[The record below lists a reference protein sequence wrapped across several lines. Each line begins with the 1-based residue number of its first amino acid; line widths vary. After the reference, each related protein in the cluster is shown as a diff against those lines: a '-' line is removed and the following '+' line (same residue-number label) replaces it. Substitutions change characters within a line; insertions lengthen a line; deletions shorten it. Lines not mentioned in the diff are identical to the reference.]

1 MQKRVGLA
9 LFSMLALGTANW
21 ACSSGGGSHP
31 SDTGGAGGD
40 EDTGGSK
47 GSTGGKTGTGG
58 STGGSSGSTGGSSG
72 STGGSSGSTGGSSG
86 STGGSSGGDTGGAGG
101 STGGSSGST
110 GGSSG
115 STGGTSGADG
125 GAGAG
130 GGGMGGPLTLM
141 LLGMDETMAH
151 AGGPVF
157 TPAQSNTSNQSPE
170 MKWSGGPAGV
180 KSWVI
185 SMIDTQTPPAKTPPL
200 KAGNST
206 KCHFVIF
213 NIPASATGLPAKFP
227 RVAMPPM
234 PAGTFNSK
242 TFSGFGYFGPG
253 GATSVYKVQLW
264 AMDVETLPGIAA
276 GAAQQPLY
284 DAISKGNLASH
295 VLGKPVEF
303 LGAGTNGGF

>member
-9 LFSMLALGTANW
+9 LFSLLAVGTAGL
-21 ACSSGGGSHP
+21 ACSSGGSHP
-31 SDTGGAGGD
+31 SETGGAGGD
-40 EDTGGSK
+40 EETGGS
-47 GSTGGKTGTGG
+47 GGSGTGGSSTGGKSGTGG
-58 STGGSSGSTGGSSG
+58 STGGS
-72 STGGSSGSTGGSSG
+72 
-86 STGGSSGGDTGGAGG
+86 GG
-101 STGGSSGST
+101 STGGSGGSSTGGSGGST
-110 GGSSG
+110 GGSGG
-115 STGGTSGADG
+115 STGGSGGSTGGSGGSTGGSGGSTGGSGGADG

-130 GGGMGGPLTLM
+130 GGGSGGPLTLK
-141 LLGMDETMAH
+141 LLGLDETMAH

-170 MKWSGGPAGV
+170 MQWSGGPMGT
-180 KSWVI
+180 KSFVI
-185 SMIDTQTPPAKTPPL
+185 SMIDTQTPPSKTPPL

-213 NIPASATGLPAKFP
+213 NIPATAQGLPAKFP

-234 PAGTFNSK
+234 PMGTFNSK

-303 LGAGTNGGF
+303 LAAGTNGGF